1 MPYYGGGQVG
11 TYRAPTAGSRG
22 SFYQSRRF
30 QEQVVKMAGRAA
42 RKAFDNWA
50 KGGKKT
56 TTKTKTTAS
65 RPVRAMPG
73 LGGARVPSRLRYA
86 GARNTPATAKLAW
99 STGQSLNRIRRPTKG
114 NFGPKGTIVVNKKR
128 GRQLALQKKKF
139 DQSTYT
145 TAFIGSNPNL
155 DAAGNM
161 GKLDERY
168 TFNSVDSNHSTG
180 WVYNV
185 GGTSN
190 YWNPMEKGKIG
201 NQVILGSDTAHNNFY
216 LINAANSDITPLDY
230 MIKQQKLPETST
242 PFNTG
247 ELPVQHIYRTPNT
260 ILASV
265 DLNLKFT
272 AASAQANLVTVQVVR
287 ATAPIPIVPGNLGHE
302 ETESPFS
309 NDRAKFMLTNSI
321 NRCNGH
327 YLQILYTKTFLLPG
341 VNLNSRNPKSVYVKK
356 NIKMNYLR
364 STCRRESSAAVDD
377 LDYTLGGEWK
387 ATFSIDESGA
397 MFNNVYVKV
406 LSRCVTKTAKCNMM
420 VGDNDGALGTVSKAF
435 TVPTLHNMDSSTG
448 PFEHTTLKNARFRYG
463 GTIGVKH
470 YCQDISRGFGDS
482 TMSAVANLQS
492 QIAALQAIANG
503 EDPDADTDA
512 DSECATQH
520 SDDDNDGDHCDDDS
534 DECDHCSDDNGG
546 DEDCGS
552 GHAAGASPPG
562 DGHTHPNSLTAEEH
576 DANCQHSH

>member
-1 MPYYGGGQVG
+1 MPYRDFGSGTVG
-11 TYRAPTAGSRG
+11 TYRAPRPGSLG
-22 SFYQSRRF
+22 SYARSREF
-30 QEQVVKMAGRAA
+30 QERLVKMAGRAA

-50 KGGKKT
+50 KNTG
-56 TTKTKTTAS
+56 TKTKSTAS
-65 RPVRAMPG
+65 KPTVRATRG
-73 LGGARVPSRLRYA
+73 LGGSNVPSRLRYA
-86 GARNTPATAKLAW
+86 GARNTPATAKMAW
-99 STGQSLNRIRRPTKG
+99 STGQSLNRIKRPARG
-114 NFGPKGTIVVNKKR
+114 NFGAKGVIVVNKKR

-145 TAFIGSNPNL
+145 TAFIGSTPRL

-168 TFNSVDSNHSTG
+168 TFNSVDSEHSTG

-201 NQVILGSDTAHNNFY
+201 NQTILSTDTAHNNFY
-216 LINAANSDITPLDY
+216 LVNADNTDIVNLDY

-272 AASAQANLVTVQVVR
+272 AASVQANLVTVQVVR
-287 ATAPIPIVPGNLGHE
+287 ATAPIPIVPGNLGHD

-309 NDRAKFMLTNSI
+309 NDKAKFMLTNSI

-341 VNLNSRNPKSVYVKK
+341 VNLNAKNPKSVYVRKK
-356 NIKMNYLR
+356 VKMNYLR

-377 LDYTLGGEWK
+377 LDYKLGGEWK
-387 ATFSIDESGA
+387 ASFSIDETGA

-406 LSRCVTKTAKCNMM
+406 LSRVVTKTAKANMM
-420 VGDNDGALGTVSKAF
+420 VGEADGALGTVSKAY
-435 TVPTLHNMDSSTG
+435 TVPTLHNMDSSTS
-448 PFEHTTLKNARFRYG
+448 PFEYTDLKNARFRYG

-470 YCQDISRGFGDS
+470 YCQEISRGFGDS

-503 EDPDADTDA
+503 EDPDADSTCTT
-512 DSECATQH
+512 EH

-534 DECDHCSDDNGG
+534 DECDHCSDDDGG
-546 DEDCGS
+546 SEDCGS
-552 GHAAGASPPG
+552 GHASGASPPG